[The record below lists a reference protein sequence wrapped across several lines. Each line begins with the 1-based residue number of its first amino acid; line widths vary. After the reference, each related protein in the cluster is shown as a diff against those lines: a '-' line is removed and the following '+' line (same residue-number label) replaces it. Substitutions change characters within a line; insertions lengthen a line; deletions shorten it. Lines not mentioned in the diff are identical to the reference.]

1 MPKPNLPCGTLS
13 VACMARDIDGRAFLA
28 CECQEGGRAFL
39 ACECQ
44 EGGGVPGGVAVL
56 LRGNEGICMTFPS
69 HFPTVSGMASYFN
82 SAVSLKHIY

>member
-1 MPKPNLPCGTLS
+1 
-13 VACMARDIDGRAFLA
+13 MARDIDGRAFLA

-44 EGGGVPGGVAVL
+44 EGGRAFLACECQEGGGVPGGAAVL